1 MCEFRDSAS
10 QQKEKG
16 QRQQSLTY
24 INDNADE
31 QESNNIIDI
40 MVNTFG
46 EMNAYKTP
54 RHSE

>member
-24 INDNADE
+24 INDNTDE